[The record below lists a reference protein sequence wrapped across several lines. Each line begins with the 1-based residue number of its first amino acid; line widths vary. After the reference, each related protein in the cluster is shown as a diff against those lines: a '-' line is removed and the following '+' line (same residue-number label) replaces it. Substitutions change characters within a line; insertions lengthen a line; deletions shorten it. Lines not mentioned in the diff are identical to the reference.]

1 MFKES
6 NSKKAQRKL
15 AIKELAEI
23 ATEAIYKNNILD
35 QTISIYLNQ
44 INIIKKILEL
54 KSKLSNNNNLLTT
67 SNKIKGSNEISKDN
81 NNKNESNIKLL
92 IKREFLSYYQ
102 QLKES
107 VDTVK
112 ETNRKLL
119 QKYKINYNIIFDDSS
134 LTKIDLNKHRTDIFI
149 LDYELKKKNDIIKKL
164 NENLLNSRRHSIF
177 REAKRESETNRNSG
191 TNYLNTDNLYLQR
204 DLQIECKHY
213 NKCIN
218 KCNKKIKK
226 KEMQKE
232 EEKNLKDIINKYRD
246 ELKIM
251 DKNRNIKNS
260 DFFSFNVTKINN
272 KNKINKY
279 NNNKINSLTTDDL
292 GQNYQFDNDYLEI
305 NSENDKNLTVMMNNE
320 YNPLFCSSENLKL
333 SNRMKEKKKVKQK
346 FNFLTLDELFDI
358 NNVEGEKELIIQEE
372 LHSDDEVI
380 FEKKIK
386 NKKRINTEYLS
397 QIKKQVPGLYLN
409 QIEFNKKKVMN
420 EADLY
425 SFQRREFNRQNIDE
439 NIKTMKKKI
448 KIMKKRIAINE
459 EKLKALI
466 NFDKEV
472 KEQYK
477 VLKPIKVLSSLK
489 DYNISFMKNEFYTFR
504 TNNNKNYKNDIIPE
518 VDEKNY
524 ATQANNP
531 VEFGDEYDKYDPDAK
546 YDLNEDDDDIDD
558 YSDKMRK
565 RNNNIKKKDIDDD
578 NIEEDKKNKKGK
590 KNIEYNN
597 DENKAKSK

>member
-23 ATEAIYKNNILD
+23 ATEKIYKNNILC
-35 QTISIYLNQ
+35 QTLSIYLNQ
-44 INIIKKILEL
+44 INIIKNILEL
-54 KSKLSNNNNLLTT
+54 KSKLVKNNLLTT
-67 SNKIKGSNEISKDN
+67 SNTTKESNEIDR
-81 NNKNESNIKLL
+81 NNKNSNESNINLL
-92 IKREFLSYYQ
+92 IKKEFLSYYQ
-102 QLKES
+102 QLKDS
-107 VDTVK
+107 VETLK
-112 ETNRKLL
+112 EAKKKLL
-119 QKYKINYNIIFDDSS
+119 QKYNLNYNTLFDDSS
-134 LTKIDLNKHRTDIFI
+134 ITKIDLNKHRTDIFI

-164 NENLLNSRRHSIF
+164 NENLLNSRRYSIF
-177 REAKRESETNRNSG
+177 REPKRESEINRNSG

-218 KCNKKIKK
+218 RYKKKIKK
-226 KEMQKE
+226 KKIQKE
-232 EEKNLKDIINKYRD
+232 EEKNLKDIIKKYQN
-246 ELKIM
+246 EIKQM
-251 DKNRNIKNS
+251 NNYRNIKIS
-260 DFFSFNVTKINN
+260 DFYSFKVTKIKDN
-272 KNKINKY
+272 NKINRY
-279 NNNKINSLTTDDL
+279 HNNKINSLTTDDL
-292 GQNYQFDNDYLEI
+292 GKNYQFENDYMDMDMGD
-305 NSENDKNLTVMMNNE
+305 DKNQTFMPEKYE
-320 YNPLFCSSENLKL
+320 YNSLFYSSENLKL
-333 SNRMKEKKKVKQK
+333 GNGIKEKKKVKQK
-346 FNFLTLDELFDI
+346 LNFLTLDELFDI

-372 LHSDDEVI
+372 LHSDDEVT

-386 NKKRINTEYLS
+386 NKKRINIEYLS

-425 SFQRREFNRQNIDE
+425 SFQRREFNRQNIEE

-448 KIMKKRIAINE
+448 KIMKKRISINA
-459 EKLKALI
+459 EKLNALI

-477 VLKPIKVLSSLK
+477 VLKPIKVISSLK
-489 DYNISFMKNEFYTFR
+489 DYNISFMKKEFYTFR
-504 TNNNKNYKNDIIPE
+504 SNNKNDTIPE

-531 VEFGDEYDKYDPDAK
+531 VEFEDEDNDPDAK
-546 YDLNEDDDDIDD
+546 YDLEDDEDIDD

-565 RNNNIKKKDIDDD
+565 RNNNKNDIDDND
-578 NIEEDKKNKKGK
+578 EEDKKNKKGK
-590 KNIEYNN
+590 KKIEYNN
-597 DENKAKSK
+597 DDNKAKSK

>member
-1 MFKES
+1 
-6 NSKKAQRKL
+6 
-15 AIKELAEI
+15 
-23 ATEAIYKNNILD
+23 
-35 QTISIYLNQ
+35 
-44 INIIKKILEL
+44 
-54 KSKLSNNNNLLTT
+54 
-67 SNKIKGSNEISKDN
+67 
-81 NNKNESNIKLL
+81 
-92 IKREFLSYYQ
+92 
-102 QLKES
+102 
-107 VDTVK
+107 
-112 ETNRKLL
+112 
-119 QKYKINYNIIFDDSS
+119 
-134 LTKIDLNKHRTDIFI
+134 
-149 LDYELKKKNDIIKKL
+149 
-164 NENLLNSRRHSIF
+164 
-177 REAKRESETNRNSG
+177 
-191 TNYLNTDNLYLQR
+191 
-204 DLQIECKHY
+204 
-213 NKCIN
+213 
-218 KCNKKIKK
+218 
-226 KEMQKE
+226 
-232 EEKNLKDIINKYRD
+232 
-246 ELKIM
+246 
-251 DKNRNIKNS
+251 
-260 DFFSFNVTKINN
+260 
-272 KNKINKY
+272 
-279 NNNKINSLTTDDL
+279 
-292 GQNYQFDNDYLEI
+292 
-305 NSENDKNLTVMMNNE
+305 
-320 YNPLFCSSENLKL
+320 
-333 SNRMKEKKKVKQK
+333 MK
-346 FNFLTLDELFDI
+346 
-358 NNVEGEKELIIQEE
+358 
-372 LHSDDEVI
+372 
-380 FEKKIK
+380 KKIK
-386 NKKRINTEYLS
+386 NKKKINTEYLS

-565 RNNNIKKKDIDDD
+565 RNNNIIKKDIDED